1 MKIRFYL
8 DEDVPV
14 QLAKAMQQRGIS
26 VLTTQ
31 EAGMSESTDEQQV
44 VFAVTQQRT
53 ILTHNKRDFVIIH
66 KTYMEIGKDHRGII
80 VADRNKVGEL
90 LRRVSKLWATVSEED
105 MKNRLEF
112 LGSWR

>member
-1 MKIRFYL
+1 MTIKLYI

-14 QLAKAMQQRGIS
+14 QLAKAMQQRGMD

-31 EAGMSESTDEQQV
+31 EAQMIESSDEQQLA
-44 VFAVTQQRT
+44 FAITQQRS
-53 ILTHNKRDFVIIH
+53 ILTHNKRDFIVIH
-66 KTYMEIGKDHRGII
+66 KAYLNCGKEHSWII
-80 VADRNKVGEL
+80 VADRNKVGQL
-90 LRRVSKLWATVSEED
+90 LRMISKLCFTLSSED